1 MIANTEFAFYGF
13 IIPRLSCT
21 CYTEVKEMSRIMK
34 KTSKLTIILVIAAA
48 CLIYG
53 LNGGVRTNYGILLS
67 GIQAEKG
74 FEYSSLSFIAAVA
87 NLVFGLT
94 QPLFGILALK
104 KSNAFVLT
112 VGAALSAAGMLLI
125 PLSASIPMLMLCW
138 GILMPAG
145 FGALSFGVIMGAVTP
160 VLGEKT
166 AAFASGLISAS
177 SGLLGVILSPLMS
190 AMLRTAGLW
199 GCILVIAVPTA
210 VLIPLS
216 LWLSRTGS
224 TLTEHA
230 ETEQVSVKA
239 AISEAFANRSYRLL
253 LFAFFTCG
261 FHMAIIETH
270 LYSNMV
276 TSGLSDS
283 TAAYMLSV
291 YGAAAMLGCIIT
303 GALDSRFKNK
313 WVGGVTFSSRLFI
326 IVIFLIL
333 PKTVAAFAF
342 FAFMLGLTGSATVPP
357 VSGMTGK
364 LFGPVKLA
372 TLFGILFVS
381 HQIGSFIS
389 AWLGGIC
396 LTATGSY
403 TVIWLSSAVLAI
415 LAGLACFRVEEP

>member
-1 MIANTEFAFYGF
+1 
-13 IIPRLSCT
+13 
-21 CYTEVKEMSRIMK
+21 MK
-34 KTSKLTIILVIAAA
+34 KTNNLTIVLIAAAA

-104 KSNAFVLT
+104 KSNAFALT
-112 VGAALSAAGMLLI
+112 VGAVLSAAGMLLI
-125 PLSASIPMLMLCW
+125 PLSTSIPMLMLCW

-145 FGALSFGVIMGAVTP
+145 FGALSFGVVMGAVTP
-160 VLGEKT
+160 VLGEKK
-166 AAFASGLISAS
+166 AAFVSGLVSASG
-177 SGLLGVILSPLMS
+177 GLLGVVLSPLMS
-190 AMLRTAGLW
+190 AMLRTSGLW

-210 VLIPLS
+210 ILIPIS
-216 LWLSRTGS
+216 LWLSRTQ
-224 TLTEHA
+224 TALTDQ
-230 ETEQVSVKA
+230 TEKEQISVKA
-239 AISEAFANRSYRLL
+239 AISEAFADRSYRLL

-270 LYSNMV
+270 LYSQMT
-276 TSGLSDS
+276 TSGLSDA
-283 TAAYMLSV
+283 TAAYMLSI
-291 YGAAAMLGCIIT
+291 YGVAAMLGSILS
-303 GALDSRFKNK
+303 GAAGSKIRNK
-313 WVGGVTFSSRLFI
+313 WVGGTAFSSRLFI
-326 IVIFLIL
+326 IAIFLIL
-333 PKTVAAFAF
+333 PKTAPVFAF
-342 FAFMLGLTGSATVPP
+342 FAFMLGLTGNATVPP
-357 VSGMTGK
+357 VSGMTNK

-372 TLFGILFVS
+372 TLFGILFVA
-381 HQIGSFIS
+381 HQIGSFLS

-403 TVIWLSSAVLAI
+403 TPIWVASAILAI